1 MLALLKLYNG
11 QEVIGNVKE
20 EQDNKVV
27 LEDPMQINYR
37 LVATQPMPTVSVS
50 RYMPF
55 SMDKIFSFD
64 KKDLLHIAQPRKAMA
79 EYYLHAL
86 NNYRQVIDE
95 NVEQELLYASGN
107 HCDQGEPDEQDM
119 SDAYRDLLERI
130 DIKGPVN

>member
-1 MLALLKLYNG
+1 MLALIKLYNG
-11 QEVIGNVKE
+11 QEVIGNVKDD
-20 EQDNKVV
+20 QDNKVV

-55 SMDKIFSFD
+55 SMDKIFAFET
-64 KKDLLHIAQPRKAMA
+64 KDLLHIAQPRKAMA

-86 NNYRQVIDE
+86 NNYREVIDE

-107 HCDQGEPDEQDM
+107 DDDGDPDEQDM
-119 SDAYRDLLERI
+119 SDAYKALLERI